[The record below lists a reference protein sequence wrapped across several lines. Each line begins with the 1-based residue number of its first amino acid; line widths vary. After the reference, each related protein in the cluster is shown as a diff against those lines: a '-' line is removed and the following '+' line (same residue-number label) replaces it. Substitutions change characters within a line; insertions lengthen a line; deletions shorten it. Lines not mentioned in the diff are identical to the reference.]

1 VPLQQQR
8 QAGATGVPE
17 TLLGPEAPSRQRCR
31 AGERRAA
38 EQKVASFQ
46 G

>member
-8 QAGATGVPE
+8 QTRAAGIPE
-17 TLLGPEAPSRQRCR
+17 TLLRPEAPSRQRCR

>member
-8 QAGATGVPE
+8 QAGAAGVPE
-17 TLLGPEAPSRQRCR
+17 ALLGPEAPSRQRRR
-31 AGERRAA
+31 AGECRAA
-38 EQKVASFQ
+38 EKKVASFQ